1 MEEEK
6 FEEKLFEYKL
16 KSLIELR
23 TALVGAIAVL
33 SGGVMWLIFLNAPNY
48 RYFLLRL
55 VLIYLHTFSKP
66 YENCNRIKYNY
77 L

>member
-23 TALVGAIAVL
+23 TTLVGAIAVL

-55 VLIYLHTFSKP
+55 VFILSAYF
-66 YENCNRIKYNY
+66 
-77 L
+77 

>member
-23 TALVGAIAVL
+23 TTLVGAIAVL
-33 SGGVMWLIFLNAPNY
+33 SGGVMWLIFLNAPN
-48 RYFLLRL
+48 
-55 VLIYLHTFSKP
+55 
-66 YENCNRIKYNY
+66 
-77 L
+77 